1 MVDLHSLY
9 LKPSLFCAP
18 IVFPHFLTQC
28 FVISF
33 RMCQN
38 QYGGWMRTQTQ
49 DGGGISK
56 MCPKGKKKKHRRK
69 IFTIKKGNS
78 NTPMEEIH
86 THKEMTTQQETD
98 GQQSTAELN

>member
-28 FVISF
+28 FVISL

-56 MCPKGKKKKHRRK
+56 MCPNGEKKPTDAKYSQSKRETATHQWRK
-69 IFTIKKGNS
+69 Y
-78 NTPMEEIH
+78 IH
-86 THKEMTTQQETD
+86 TKR
-98 GQQSTAELN
+98 

>member
-56 MCPKGKKKKHRRK
+56 MCPNGKKKTTDAKYSQSKRETVTHQWRK
-69 IFTIKKGNS
+69 Y
-78 NTPMEEIH
+78 IH
-86 THKEMTTQQETD
+86 TER
-98 GQQSTAELN
+98 

>member
-49 DGGGISK
+49 VGGGISK
-56 MCPKGKKKKHRRK
+56 MCPNGKKKHRRK

-78 NTPMEEIH
+78 NTPMEEMPTHIH
-86 THKEMTTQQETD
+86 TER
-98 GQQSTAELN
+98 

>member
-56 MCPKGKKKKHRRK
+56 MCPNGKKKNTDAKYSQSKRETATHQWRK
-69 IFTIKKGNS
+69 Y
-78 NTPMEEIH
+78 IH
-86 THKEMTTQQETD
+86 TER
-98 GQQSTAELN
+98 

>member
-56 MCPKGKKKKHRRK
+56 MCPNGKKKKKTQTQNIHNQ
-69 IFTIKKGNS
+69 KGKQQHTNGG
-78 NTPMEEIH
+78 NTY
-86 THKEMTTQQETD
+86 TQRD
-98 GQQSTAELN
+98 DYTAGDRWPTKHS

>member
-56 MCPKGKKKKHRRK
+56 MCPNGKKKKNTDAKYSQSKREEQH
-69 IFTIKKGNS
+69 TNGGN
-78 NTPMEEIH
+78 TY
-86 THKEMTTQQETD
+86 TQRD
-98 GQQSTAELN
+98 DYTAGDRWPTKHS